1 MNRQFRFAKE
11 KRISF
16 RADLK
21 SGGHQAS
28 SPPSSSSSPESG
40 SSSVPPCKPSP
51 EGSASPKDGGSCS
64 SSMSNSCSSTNSL
77 DSSTSSDDGGDGDG
91 PVTAADY
98 GLEEG
103 VWGAAESSTNGTST
117 GPDALVF
124 HISTL
129 LLLGSLY
136 VAAFLLR
143 YAEVSNTCNTYVC
156 LRAVSFWRFSLH
168 VHMFM
173 HLSNFVS
180 SLSFYTSRLC
190 RFPWGLKT
198 KITRCG
204 CAFCVAKCSTSL
216 QL

>member
-1 MNRQFRFAKE
+1 
-11 KRISF
+11 
-16 RADLK
+16 
-21 SGGHQAS
+21 
-28 SPPSSSSSPESG
+28 
-40 SSSVPPCKPSP
+40 
-51 EGSASPKDGGSCS
+51 
-64 SSMSNSCSSTNSL
+64 MSNSGSSTNSL

-173 HLSNFVS
+173 HFSNFVS
-180 SLSFYTSRLC
+180 LSFFIL
-190 RFPWGLKT
+190 PA
-198 KITRCG
+198 
-204 CAFCVAKCSTSL
+204 CADFLGV
-216 QL
+216 